1 MTVAVTQQQKIF
13 IVDKIEPLI
22 LYGVGDENLKL
33 IEKYFPIQLIVR
45 GNQIK
50 IIGATPEVHKVE
62 DILSELVFIANRNK
76 SLNAKDV
83 ETVILISKSDSPASE
98 KNKTI
103 HSSEELE
110 EVILFTQRGFIKP
123 RTVGQK
129 RVVSATKDNDIVI
142 VIGPAGT
149 GKTYL
154 AVSLAVNSL
163 KNKEVDRIVLARP
176 AVEAGE
182 SLGYLPG
189 DYKDKI
195 DPYLRPLYDAL
206 EEMLPR
212 DLLRKYMEQR
222 IIEVIPLA
230 YMRGRTLNNAFV
242 ILDEAQNST
251 SMQMKM
257 CLTRLGVNSKAIIN
271 GDITQVDLP
280 KSDAS
285 GLIQIQ
291 KILEN
296 IEGIA
301 FVYLDRTDVVRHRLV
316 RDIINAYDKHNNH
329 RRMKDE
335 TLLNSKMNSD

>member
-1 MTVAVTQQQKIF
+1 MSVEINTNQKTF
-13 IVDKIEPLI
+13 MVNKIEPLI
-22 LYGVGDENLKL
+22 LYGVGDAHLRL
-33 IEKYFPIQLIVR
+33 IEKHFPVQLIGR

-50 IIGATPEVHKVE
+50 IVGTSEIIKIVE
-62 DILSELVFIANRNK
+62 DILSELIFIANRNK
-76 SLNAKDV
+76 SLDLKDV
-83 ETVILISKSDSPASE
+83 EAVIHISKSESVESKIGK
-98 KNKTI
+98 KNKVT
-103 HSSEELE
+103 HSSEDLE

-123 RTVGQK
+123 RTFGQK
-129 RVVSATKDNDIVI
+129 GMVDAVKENDLVI
-142 VIGPAGT
+142 AIGPAGT

-154 AVSLAVNSL
+154 AVALAVNSL
-163 KNKEVDRIVLARP
+163 KNKEVDRIILARP

-182 SLGYLPG
+182 NLGFLPG
-189 DYKDKI
+189 DYKEKI

-230 YMRGRTLNNAFV
+230 FMRGRTLNNAFV

-280 KSDAS
+280 YSTSS
-285 GLIQIQ
+285 GLIEIQ
-291 KILEN
+291 DVL
-296 IEGIA
+296 EGIQGIK
-301 FVYLDRTDVVRHRLV
+301 FVYLDRSDVVRHRLV
-316 RDIINAYDKHNNH
+316 RDIIHAYDKHSNN
-329 RRMKDE
+329 RE
-335 TLLNSKMNSD
+335 TNNNEH